1 MFLLTSLLG
10 VVSIYGLVL
19 LVVAFFLFLSSGLF
33 SSSTVSRTFG
43 VDGIASL
50 SYSFNYYFLVSIEI
64 LGRSLA
70 DSLFDSLAAGLEVS
84 LVSFFF
90 GSAFFLSAL
99 ESSISSTFG
108 ASNALGSTGPE
119 LLDTINFYL
128 NR

>member
-10 VVSIYGLVL
+10 VVSICGLVL
-19 LVVAFFLFLSSGLF
+19 LVVVAFFLSLTSGLF

-70 DSLFDSLAAGLEVS
+70 GSFLDSFGAGLEVS
-84 LVSFFF
+84 LVSFFL

-99 ESSISSTFG
+99 ESSIS
-108 ASNALGSTGPE
+108 
-119 LLDTINFYL
+119 
-128 NR
+128 